1 MICTYN
7 GEAYLSKVFDAIYS
21 QNRFEELV
29 EEVILVDN
37 ASKDKTK
44 EIVGVSTGNYEEERI
59 HQIIS
64 SRCDPPVSV
73 GYEEVELDGK
83 NIVVIT
89 IPATISSTLVIWE
102 PFSF

>member
-44 EIVGVSTGNYEEERI
+44 EITFE
-59 HQIIS
+59 
-64 SRCDPPVSV
+64 
-73 GYEEVELDGK
+73 
-83 NIVVIT
+83 
-89 IPATISSTLVIWE
+89 
-102 PFSF
+102 